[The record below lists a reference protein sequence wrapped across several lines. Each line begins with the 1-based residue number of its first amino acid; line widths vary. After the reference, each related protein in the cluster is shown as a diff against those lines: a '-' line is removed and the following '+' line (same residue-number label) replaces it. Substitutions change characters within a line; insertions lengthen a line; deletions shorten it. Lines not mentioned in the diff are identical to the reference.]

1 MLDFEIYLKKVVT
14 SGHRLMGTYPKK
26 NIKGVHRN
34 KSGGRRNLRVE
45 AKNYAPPLGAPR
57 GGANLNCKF
66 KTFGFLDIRHKYKI
80 L

>member
-1 MLDFEIYLKKVVT
+1 
-14 SGHRLMGTYPKK
+14 MGTYPKK

-57 GGANLNCKF
+57 GGGGKF
-66 KTFGFLDIRHKYKI
+66 EL
-80 L
+80 

>member
-45 AKNYAPPLGAPR
+45 AKNYAPPLGAP
-57 GGANLNCKF
+57 GGGGKF
-66 KTFGFLDIRHKYKI
+66 EL
-80 L
+80 